1 MVGAAANV
9 WITNDKIVSASVGIT
24 GVGEH
29 TYRATTVENAL
40 RGKPASAIAAASDR
54 ATEGVSA
61 LSDNFASADYRQHLA
76 RVFTRRA
83 LEEAAARAG

>member
-1 MVGAAANV
+1 MVGVAANV

-29 TYRATTVENAL
+29 AYRATGVENAL
-40 RGKPASAIAAASDR
+40 RGKQASAIATASERAAD
-54 ATEGVSA
+54 GISA

-76 RVFTRRA
+76 RVFTRSE